1 VKKIKYKEVIMEIVD
16 IFLLSVAL
24 IFGIFNL
31 FKLLNVKENQ
41 KIALNSKYY
50 FKEVVFWS
58 FMIFIII
65 K

>member
-1 VKKIKYKEVIMEIVD
+1 MEIVD